1 METSH
6 SNYFDSGPKIGLVLT
21 ILVPD
26 TAETKILLSGMFT
39 VEAAITGTAIIGVM
53 HET

>member
-26 TAETKILLSGMFT
+26 TAETKILLLGKFDPTDSY
-39 VEAAITGTAIIGVM
+39 VSIDNIRLSQY
-53 HET
+53 